1 MSNVYLSLS
10 CLLLLKGLTTTVRP
24 EDQRSRDAEEEEDNF
39 QDVAAVWEG
48 AAKLEEVVAFL
59 LVALA
64 LLILIT

>member
-1 MSNVYLSLS
+1 MYTYPIS

-24 EDQRSRDAEEEEDNF
+24 EDQRSLDVEEEPHS
-39 QDVAAVWEG
+39 QVVAAVWEG
-48 AAKLEEVVAFL
+48 AEEEVVACL